1 LHPDSC
7 IYIYFAMNVT
17 THSRVTLPC
26 LCANLRR
33 STRAVTQLYDQALRP
48 LGLRATQF
56 TILQVLERTGEITQ
70 GELGELLA
78 TDSTTL
84 TRTLKIMRRNGWIA
98 ERRGQDRRQR
108 RLRLAKAGRAQ
119 LVRATPAW
127 AGLQADLAR
136 MLGEKPWQAL
146 FTLTGELTS
155 LATTQGDSL

>member
-1 LHPDSC
+1 
-7 IYIYFAMNVT
+7 MNVT

-127 AGLQADLAR
+127 EGLQSNLAR
-136 MLGEKPWQAL
+136 TLGERPWKAL

-155 LATTQGDSL
+155 LATTQGELS

>member
-1 LHPDSC
+1 MKASTDDRNLPL
-7 IYIYFAMNVT
+7 
-17 THSRVTLPC
+17 VTLPC

-33 STRAVTQLYDQALRP
+33 TARAVTQLYDQALRP

-56 TILQVLERTGEITQ
+56 TILQALERTGEITQ

-84 TRTLKIMRRNGWIA
+84 TRTLHIMRRNGWIA
-98 ERRGQDRRQR
+98 ERRGDDRRQR
-108 RLRLAKAGRAQ
+108 WLGLAKAGRAQ

-127 AGLQADLAR
+127 EKTQSRLAKK
-136 MLGEKPWQAL
+136 LGEGSWHTL

-155 LATTQGDSL
+155 LATSQGDLS